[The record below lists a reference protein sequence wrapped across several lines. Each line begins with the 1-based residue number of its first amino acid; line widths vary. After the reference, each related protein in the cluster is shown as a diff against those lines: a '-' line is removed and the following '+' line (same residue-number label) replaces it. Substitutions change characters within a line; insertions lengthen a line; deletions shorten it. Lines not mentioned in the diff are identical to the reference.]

1 MYDFEDKRI
10 DFSFDLFSKEFF
22 GGFSRVSDVVILE
35 IEASKEEF
43 NSILPL
49 FFFS

>member
-1 MYDFEDKRI
+1 MYDCEDKRI

-22 GGFSRVSDVVILE
+22 GGFRRVSDIVILE
-35 IEASKEEF
+35 IEASKKEF